1 LFTGFLDPF
10 SPATAMDYQTIEL
23 QDEGEGVRTLTLN
36 RPEKRNAIST
46 RMRQEISACLTAL
59 ATDEA
64 VRVLIVTGKGHS
76 FSSGF
81 DIREFQQKE
90 GLAELARSSIA
101 YHRDVW
107 GFPKPTI
114 AAVNGFAMG
123 GGLDLAALCDVRLCA
138 ENAIFAHPQVRFGG
152 IPLYTPLRWIIGEG
166 LARDLCLT
174 GRHIDAREAHRIG
187 LVSEVVAPA
196 DLAERA
202 LDFARM
208 MAEVPPESRATLKRI
223 FIENA
228 GRDFEQSYLN
238 EHENRM
244 RKRFLGE

>member
-1 LFTGFLDPF
+1 
-10 SPATAMDYQTIEL
+10 MDYQTIEL
-23 QDEGEGVRTLTLN
+23 KDEGEGVRTVMLS

-46 RMRQEISACLTAL
+46 RMRQEMSACLAAL
-59 ATDEA
+59 AEDAEVRA
-64 VRVLIVTGKGHS
+64 VIVTGKGHS

-81 DIREFQQKE
+81 DLREFQRSE
-90 GLAELARSSIA
+90 GHAELARSSIA

-123 GGLDLAALCDVRLCA
+123 GGLDLASLCDVRLCA

-152 IPLYTPLRWIIGEG
+152 IPLYTPLRWIVGEG

-174 GRHIDAREAHRIG
+174 GRPIDAGEAHRIG
-187 LVSEVVAPA
+187 LVSEVLPA
-196 DLAERA
+196 AELQERA
-202 LDFARM
+202 LEFARM
-208 MAEVPPESRATLKRI
+208 MAEAPPDSLATLKRN

-228 GRDFEQSYLN
+228 GQDFEQSYLN
-238 EHENRM
+238 EHEHRM
-244 RKRFLGE
+244 RKRFLAE